1 MENNCK
7 KIISIKQNSLYKFLT
22 VGTINT
28 MVGWTI
34 IYSTM
39 YFFELNPL
47 LSNASG
53 YTVGFFLGFFLN
65 KNWTFKSGDK
75 KYSIIFTYALV
86 VIVSFLVNIFVVHL
100 SVEYLHQNP
109 YISQIFG
116 MATYTAFSFVGCKK
130 FVF

>member
-28 MVGWTI
+28 IVGWAI
-34 IYSTM
+34 IYSNM

-53 YTVGFFLGFFLN
+53 YAAGFFLGFFLN

-75 KYSIIFTYALV
+75 RYCIIFKYALV
-86 VIVSFLVNIFVVHL
+86 VIVSFFVNICIVLFL
-100 SVEYLHQNP
+100 IEYLHQNP
-109 YISQIFG
+109 YISQVFG
-116 MATYTAFSFVGCKK
+116 MVIYTTISFIGCKK